1 MSASEREQSTRA
13 EFDADWIVVGSG
25 FGGSVAALRLAEK
38 GYSVTVLECGSRFRD
53 EDFAENTL
61 RQPRR
66 YFWAPRLGM
75 RGVLRLTFFKDLFVV
90 SGSGVGG
97 GSLGYA
103 NTLYRARP
111 SFFRDPQWGDL
122 ADWQTELAPHYET
135 AERMLGVVEY
145 EGMGPA
151 DRLLKEYGEEI
162 GVGDTFTN
170 TRVGVFFGEAG
181 RQVPDPYFEGEGP
194 DRTGCLRCG
203 SCMVGCRH
211 GAKNTLV
218 KNYLWFAE
226 RLGVRIEPERQVTEI
241 RPLGAADGSDGYE
254 VLSERSG
261 SWVRKRRRRTTARGV
276 VVAAGALGTN
286 SLLAN
291 CRHSGALPRLS
302 KRIGDVIRT
311 NSESIQSVTALDD
324 EHDFSRSVAITSSIY
339 PDPDTHIEVV
349 TYGEAGD
356 AMSGTFTA
364 MAGPGTRLTRPLKW
378 LAAMLR
384 HPWQALRMRIPYRW
398 SRRTVILL
406 VMQTVDAAM
415 HLRPRRRLLGRGVRL
430 QTEQDPDRPNP
441 IYLPAAAQAARW
453 FAGRIGGIA
462 QSALTESIQNVPTTA
477 HILGGAVIGVGP
489 ESGVVDS
496 ANRVFGYQ
504 NLMVTD
510 GASIPAN
517 PGVNPSL
524 TITAKAEHAMSLVP
538 AKSGAAARDLPQAAR
553 PADAAKAA

>member
-1 MSASEREQSTRA
+1 MSH
-13 EFDADWIVVGSG
+13 DYDWLVVGSG
-25 FGGSVAALRLAEK
+25 FGGSVSALRLAEK
-38 GYSVTVLECGSRFRD
+38 GYKVAVLECGSRFRD
-53 EDFAENTL
+53 EDFAESTL

-66 YFWAPRLGM
+66 YFWAPKLGF
-75 RGVLRLTFFKDLFVV
+75 RGVLRMSFFKDVFVV

-103 NTLYRARP
+103 NTLYRAR
-111 SFFRDPQWGDL
+111 SAFFKDPQWAELGD
-122 ADWQTELAPHYET
+122 WESELAPHYET
-135 AERMLGVVEY
+135 AERMLGVTEY

-151 DRLLKEYGEEI
+151 DQLLKEYAEEI
-162 GVGDTFTN
+162 GVGDSFQN
-170 TRVGVFFGEAG
+170 TRVGVFFDQPG
-181 RQVPDPYFEGEGP
+181 REVPDPYFGGEGP
-194 DRTGCLRCG
+194 ARTGCMRCG

-226 RLGVRIEPERQVTEI
+226 RLGVKVFPERQVTEV
-241 RPLGAADGSDGYE
+241 RPLDVADGSGGYA
-254 VLSERSG
+254 VSSERSG
-261 SWVRKRRRRTTARGV
+261 AWVRRHRKTLTAKGV

-286 SLLAN
+286 HLLAN

-302 KRIGDVIRT
+302 DRIGDVIRT
-311 NSESIQSVTALDD
+311 NSESIQSVTAMDD
-324 EHDFSRSVAITSSIY
+324 ERDFSRSVAITSSIY

-364 MAGPGTRLTRPLKW
+364 MTGPGTRVTRPLKW
-378 LAAMLR
+378 IVAMLR
-384 HPWQALRMRIPYRW
+384 HPLQTVRMRIPFRW
-398 SRRTVILL
+398 SQRTVILL

-415 HLRPRRRLLGRGVRL
+415 KLKPKRKLLGQGVRL

-441 IYLPAAAQAARW
+441 LYIPAAAQAARW
-453 FAGRIGGIA
+453 FAKRTGGIA

-477 HILGGAVIGVGP
+477 HILGGAVIGAGP

-496 ANRVFGYQ
+496 ANRAFGYE
-504 NLMVTD
+504 NLLVTD

-524 TITAKAEHAMSLVP
+524 TITAKAEHAMSLIP
-538 AKSGAAARDLPQAAR
+538 PKGGEGPRHLPEAAR
-553 PADAAKAA
+553 PATPVAQ